1 MKEIGTFD
9 IENFAV
15 SSNKEKF
22 TCTLK
27 FTISIYMCKII
38 IFIDNLQLLNGNLK
52 ILTDDL
58 KSKDLFH
65 YTSENNW

>member
-9 IENFAV
+9 IENSAV

-27 FTISIYMCKII
+27 FAISIYMCKII
-38 IFIDNLQLLNGNLK
+38 IFIDNFAIVEWKPENVNGWFK
-52 ILTDDL
+52 I
-58 KSKDLFH
+58 
-65 YTSENNW
+65 

>member
-9 IENFAV
+9 IENSAV

-52 ILTDDL
+52 MLTDDL

-65 YTSENNW
+65 YTSEDNW

>member
-52 ILTDDL
+52 MLTDDL

-65 YTSENNW
+65 YTSEDIW